1 MKNIDEYSKE
11 VFARRDAVI
20 KKKRRTRRIVSVS
33 VSAICIVLLSVI
45 AVRQFGG
52 EKTSNADGSNFE
64 EKEETYNAEFN
75 DEPTDHH
82 GSNTSEEN
90 TNTKNEEHLPP
101 EINLFS
107 YKDDFELYKAE
118 AETEGFA
125 NTDIAPVTDKDEAV
139 ERAKNELG
147 KEYSEADVAY
157 DKDEDVWR
165 ISFSEGKY
173 IDGDCV
179 SIYLSA
185 DGITLMAVYGE

>member
-20 KKKRRTRRIVSVS
+20 KKKRRTRRAVSVS
-33 VSAICIVLLSVI
+33 VSALCIVLLSVI
-45 AVRQFGG
+45 AVRQLGG
-52 EKTSNADGSNFE
+52 EKTSNAVGSNFE
-64 EKEETYNAEFN
+64 GKEETYKTEFN

-82 GSNTSEEN
+82 VPNTSEEN
-90 TNTKNEEHLPP
+90 TNTKNEEPLPP
-101 EINLFS
+101 GINLFS
-107 YKDDFELYKAE
+107 YKDDFELYKEE

-165 ISFSEGKY
+165 IIFSEGKN